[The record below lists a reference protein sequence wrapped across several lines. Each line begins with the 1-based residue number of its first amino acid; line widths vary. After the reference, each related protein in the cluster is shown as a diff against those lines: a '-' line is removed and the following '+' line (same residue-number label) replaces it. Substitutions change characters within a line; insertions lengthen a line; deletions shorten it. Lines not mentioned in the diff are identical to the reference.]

1 MRSSDDIA
9 SQGWRRHPVAS
20 MRTKA
25 KKTVSRLRL
34 SRSTSD
40 VLTADTVSL
49 TQPKMTVKQKVKAFK
64 GKIMPACFAPVVQ

>member
-1 MRSSDDIA
+1 
-9 SQGWRRHPVAS
+9 

-25 KKTVSRLRL
+25 KKTVSRLGL

-49 TQPKMTVKQKVKAFK
+49 TQPKLTVKQKVKAFK
-64 GKIMPACFAPVVQ
+64 GKIMPACFVPVVQ